1 MIETAEASM
10 VCAMVRHPL
19 SFWKRAGHTAA
30 ILMVAGAAA
39 PTDFSLR
46 GPEIAPLPKSAP
58 ALPPKRL
65 TFQNTMYAAAP
76 MPDPDAGPPSSSA
89 APTPQVAPKFMSP
102 RSLFQGDGYA
112 YASSEQGTLDRRKTP
127 AAGLGLSVPMQ

>member
-1 MIETAEASM
+1 
-10 VCAMVRHPL
+10 MVRHPL
-19 SFWKRAGHTAA
+19 SFWKRAGLTAA

-76 MPDPDAGPPSSSA
+76 MPDPDAGPP
-89 APTPQVAPKFMSP
+89 QVAPKFMSP